1 MPMST
6 EICTVFYDVVYI
18 DRLEGARPGLDRVL
32 GTPVR
37 MLRNVRLGLDIM
49 DDVVELATFT

>member
-1 MPMST
+1 MST
-6 EICTVFYDVVYI
+6 EICTVFYYIVYI
-18 DRLEGARPGLDRVL
+18 DRLEGTRPGLDRVL

-49 DDVVELATFT
+49 DDVIELATFT